1 MQRKLR
7 LVSIHGEATGPPV
20 EEIDDRPL
28 KKTLDSVTKG
38 GTCHP
43 HWRFVLQSHEAE
55 ALFQVL
61 KGRVYTQ
68 ERLKEAI
75 EFLWMIDQQNRN
87 TGWTDER
94 LRRYVR
100 QAARTLE
107 VKPWAENLLNHLQ
120 ESITLVKQR
129 TGQTFF
135 RRELLAAALLFF
147 YTGHQE
153 QVPQRATG

>member
-1 MQRKLR
+1 MPPRLR
-7 LVSIHGEATGPPV
+7 LVSVHRQSTGPPL

-28 KKTLDSVTKG
+28 QKMIDSITKD
-38 GTCHP
+38 GTCQSQ
-43 HWRFVLQSHEAE
+43 WRYVLQKHEAE
-55 ALFQVL
+55 ALFQVI

-68 ERLKEAI
+68 ERLKEAV

-94 LRRYVR
+94 LRQYVR
-100 QAARTLE
+100 QAAKTLE
-107 VKPWAENLLNHLQ
+107 VKSWAENLLNHLQ

-135 RRELLAAALLFF
+135 RRELLCAALLFF

-153 QVPQRATG
+153 QLPQRATG